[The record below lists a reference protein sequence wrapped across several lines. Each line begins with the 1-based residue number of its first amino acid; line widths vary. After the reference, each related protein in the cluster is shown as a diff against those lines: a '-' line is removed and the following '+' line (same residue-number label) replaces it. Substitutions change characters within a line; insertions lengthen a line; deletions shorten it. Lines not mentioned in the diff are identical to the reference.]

1 MPQITRGDSLL
12 LFSAT
17 SPSHTLQM
25 KSQSIFTRK
34 NQRQRT
40 DIGGDSVL
48 QSLMLRRR
56 VSKQE
61 LAEPYLH
68 QYRLLSFVLHIKM

>member
-1 MPQITRGDSLL
+1 
-12 LFSAT
+12 
-17 SPSHTLQM
+17 M
-25 KSQSIFTRK
+25 KSQSIFKRK

-40 DIGGDSVL
+40 DIGGDSIL

-61 LAEPYLH
+61 LAEPYRR
-68 QYRLLSFVLHIKM
+68 QYRLLSFVLYIKM